1 MTDPASRS
9 HLVILGAGGH
19 AAVVAESAARAGW
32 RVIGVAAADGGE
44 LGDPDGMG
52 AERIAELVS
61 AGARLHAAVGAAEVR
76 ARWMNRFGEAAFA
89 TIVDPAALVSPS
101 ASVAAGCL
109 IGAGAVVNARAVL
122 RAGTILNT
130 RVVVEHDCI
139 VGPFAHIAPGAIL
152 CGSVRV
158 GEGAQVS
165 AGAVVIPG
173 KSIGARSTVGA
184 GAVVVRD
191 VPEGATAVG
200 VPARTTA
207 MAV

>member
-1 MTDPASRS
+1 MNPTAMQPS
-9 HLVILGAGGH
+9 LVLLGGGGH
-19 AAVVAESAARAGW
+19 AAVVAESAVRAGW
-32 RVIGVAAADGGE
+32 RVAGIAAVEGGDI
-44 LGDPDGMG
+44 GDPDGAG

-61 AGARLHAAVGAAEVR
+61 RGAKLHAAVGAADVR
-76 ARWMNRFGEAAFA
+76 ARWIARFGEAAFA
-89 TIVDPAALVSPS
+89 TIIDPTSHVSPS
-101 ASVAAGCL
+101 ATIGAGCV

-122 RAGTILNT
+122 HAGTIVNT
-130 RVVVEHDCI
+130 RAVIEHDCT
-139 VGPFAHIAPGAIL
+139 VGACAHIAPGAIL

-173 KSIGARSTVGA
+173 RVVGARSMVGA

-200 VPARTTA
+200 VPAR
-207 MAV
+207 VL

>member
-1 MTDPASRS
+1 MNAAGPQPR
-9 HLVILGAGGH
+9 LVILGAGGH

-32 RVIGVAAADGGE
+32 CVVGVAAADGGQI
-44 LGDPDGMG
+44 GDPDGAG
-52 AERIAELVS
+52 AARIDELVA
-61 AGARLHAAVGAAEVR
+61 AGAMLHAAVGSAEVR
-76 ARWMNRFGEAAFA
+76 ARWMKRFGEAAFA
-89 TIVDPAALVSPS
+89 SVVDPAAQVSPT
-101 ASVAAGCL
+101 ASVGAGCS

-122 RAGTILNT
+122 RAGTIVNT
-130 RVVVEHDCI
+130 RAVVEHDCT

-165 AGAVVIPG
+165 AGAVVIPAR
-173 KSIGARSTVGA
+173 SVGARAMIGA

-200 VPARTTA
+200 VPARTTHL
-207 MAV
+207 AV